1 MTAAKKPLTAVQRT
15 VNMPGVVDLREQPHT
30 AMLPELLWRAVVC
43 ERVVGSDCDHLRRP
57 GAAGALCGK
66 ELSRARTSRRVGA
79 AVCQDCRVIASR
91 ERMVLA

>member
-15 VNMPGVVDLREQPHT
+15 VNMPGVDLREQPHT
-30 AMLPELLWRAVVC
+30 AWLPELLQRAVVC

-57 GAAGALCGK
+57 GAAVALCG
-66 ELSRARTSRRVGA
+66 EEALSIYRARCGV

>member
-30 AMLPELLWRAVVC
+30 AMPPELLQRAVVC
-43 ERVVGSDCDHLRRP
+43 ERVVGNDCDHLRRP
-57 GAAGALCGK
+57 GAARALCGAV
-66 ELSRARTSRRVGA
+66 ELSTYRVRGGV